1 MPIRARFGDRAKSGT
16 FVVFASRS
24 EEGSVLDVSRSP
36 YEHDEFSD
44 AHCLLFVRLSPWY
57 VTSLRKSRNAPVPRG
72 KRSAAERT
80 RWSNFPPEMN
90 ERLLSCTSIVISFF
104 RQWQATCRLRAT
116 FKRFQSYERC
126 CLRAP
131 GILRQRLTDVMDPMS
146 NRELRLNKS

>member
-80 RWSNFPPEMN
+80 RRSNFPPEMN

-104 RQWQATCRLRAT
+104 RSGKLHVPYALRSKGSKVTNDAVCGLPE
-116 FKRFQSYERC
+116 FYDS
-126 CLRAP
+126 
-131 GILRQRLTDVMDPMS
+131 D
-146 NRELRLNKS
+146 